1 MLKVTVDD
9 LRELLASPIPDPVLV
24 LTGGRIR
31 VEPADAETAGASD
44 VITRDEL
51 RHRLADAAEVTD
63 RDLEL
68 IAATLTTAVVQR
80 GG

>member
-1 MLKVTVDD
+1 MLKVTIDD
-9 LRELLASPIPDPVLV
+9 LRRLLGSSLPDPVLV
-24 LTGGRIR
+24 LTAGRME

-44 VITRDEL
+44 VITRADL
-51 RHRLADAAEVTD
+51 RARLDGEEATD
-63 RDLEL
+63 HELEL

>member
-9 LRELLASPIPDPVLV
+9 LRELLASPLPDPVLV
-24 LTGGRIR
+24 LTGGAMR
-31 VEPADAETAGASD
+31 VEPSGAGTAGASE
-44 VITRDEL
+44 VITRGDL
-51 RHRLADAAEVTD
+51 RERLPEAAEVAD

>member
-1 MLKVTVDD
+1 MLKVTIDD
-9 LRELLASPIPDPVLV
+9 LRRLLGSSLPDPVLV
-24 LTGGRIR
+24 LTGGRMVI
-31 VEPADAETAGASD
+31 EPAGSETAGASD
-44 VITRDEL
+44 VISRAALRD
-51 RHRLADAAEVTD
+51 RLDGSEPTD